1 MSNVASNF
9 MPPFMLL
16 EYVWRAIE
24 HTTTMHYT
32 AVEGITAVEGTTAV
46 AGTRGLPMGLFRF
59 MA

>member
-1 MSNVASNF
+1 